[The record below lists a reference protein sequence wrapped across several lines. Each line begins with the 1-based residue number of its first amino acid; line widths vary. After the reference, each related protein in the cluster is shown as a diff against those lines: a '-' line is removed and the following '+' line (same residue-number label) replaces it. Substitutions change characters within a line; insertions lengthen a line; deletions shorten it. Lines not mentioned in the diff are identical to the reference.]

1 MILLAAS
8 NNGDSR
14 TRFQHGS
21 SSSTERVN
29 TGPCGVIESEVHPR
43 ASIRR
48 GGGRRKATQKRKK
61 KKKKISKRTWWISKW
76 DQVYILEQGRS
87 YPSRSLRR
95 NVGRYIILEEGGNTC
110 LIQFQEQA
118 PRRPF
123 NFSSAN
129 RASPRPPSSYFHS
142 RTGPILR
149 VSRRVGSRVI
159 TRVRREYD
167 DKSFSIPSSFL
178 SFPPSINASWE
189 IPPIRFQNIR
199 NCRSYLT
206 RHERSRPF
214 RSNFAL
220 TRPCPEQRFG
230 GGGGDPSFAL
240 LLSDRSSNYQ
250 GR

>member
-1 MILLAAS
+1 MSTDRDTARCFSFLE
-8 NNGDSR
+8 R
-14 TRFQHGS
+14 TRNATRDLTRCEQQRGFENTVPTRS

-129 RASPRPPSSYFHS
+129 RASPLPPFLILSLTNRPDLT
-142 RTGPILR
+142 RITT
-149 VSRRVGSRVI
+149 RR
-159 TRVRREYD
+159 
-167 DKSFSIPSSFL
+167 IPSHYTS
-178 SFPPSINASWE
+178 A
-189 IPPIRFQNIR
+189 
-199 NCRSYLT
+199 T
-206 RHERSRPF
+206 RI
-214 RSNFAL
+214 
-220 TRPCPEQRFG
+220 
-230 GGGGDPSFAL
+230 
-240 LLSDRSSNYQ
+240 
-250 GR
+250 

>member
-129 RASPRPPSSYFHS
+129 RASPPPPFLILSLTNRPDLT
-142 RTGPILR
+142 RITT
-149 VSRRVGSRVI
+149 RR
-159 TRVRREYD
+159 
-167 DKSFSIPSSFL
+167 IPSHYTS
-178 SFPPSINASWE
+178 A
-189 IPPIRFQNIR
+189 
-199 NCRSYLT
+199 T
-206 RHERSRPF
+206 RI
-214 RSNFAL
+214 
-220 TRPCPEQRFG
+220 
-230 GGGGDPSFAL
+230 
-240 LLSDRSSNYQ
+240 
-250 GR
+250 